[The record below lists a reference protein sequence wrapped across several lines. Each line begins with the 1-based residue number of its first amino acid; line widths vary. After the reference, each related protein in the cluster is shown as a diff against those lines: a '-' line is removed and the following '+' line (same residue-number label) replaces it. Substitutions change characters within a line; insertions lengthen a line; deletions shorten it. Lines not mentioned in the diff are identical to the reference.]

1 MSNMQIDQ
9 SIQRIVAALPQQ
21 ALPLVEVDN
30 LRVRFG
36 HQGPAIIK
44 GISFALQR
52 GECLALVGE
61 SGSGK
66 SVTSR
71 ALVGLAG
78 YGAQVTADRLR
89 FSGEDVRDFNEHQWR
104 HVRGDRIGFVMQDAL
119 GSLDPLQLVGH
130 EVSES
135 LRLHRNMTRTE
146 RDEKVIALLRSVGIP
161 EPELRARQYP
171 YQLSGGLR
179 QRALIASA
187 IACNPQLLIADEPT
201 TALDAT
207 VQAQVLDLL
216 ASLRT
221 RDTAMLIV
229 SHDFGVVSRLADR
242 VAVML
247 HGEIVEQGSVEAI
260 LHDPQHAYTKSLLL
274 AAGSVRGQ
282 VRRVQTAAT
291 LSAEPNQATT
301 DVSAATLQRI
311 SEISRAPLLISAS
324 NLSKSFIGPD
334 GRKRKAVANVS
345 LALRAGET
353 LGIVGESGSGK
364 TTLTRLLLGLEQQDE
379 GEVHLGGKIWSR
391 LSAAERRAER
401 KRIQVVF
408 QDPLSSFDP
417 RYTVERIIGEA
428 LGVAGVRRG
437 AAQRERI
444 VELLQLVRLD
454 SGFLKR
460 RPIELS
466 GGQRQRVA
474 IARAL
479 APKPCVL
486 VCDEPVSAL
495 DVSVQAQILDLLS
508 DLKERLGLSCLFI
521 SHDLGVVQRISD
533 RVAVMKDGVVVESG
547 DIDEVFARPQHAYTR
562 ALLNALPQLG
572 VGNSGNSGVDLLV
585 KEIGIRGNEKESIY
599 DAA

>member
-9 SIQRIVAALPQQ
+9 SIQRIVSALPQQ
-21 ALPLVEVDN
+21 RPPLLEVDN
-30 LRVRFG
+30 LQIRFG
-36 HQGPAIIK
+36 HRGPAVIK

-78 YGAQVTADRLR
+78 YGAQVSADRLQ
-89 FSGEDVRDFNEHQWR
+89 FAGKDVQNFNERQWR
-104 HVRGDRIGFVMQDAL
+104 HIRGARIGFVMQDAL
-119 GSLDPLQLVGH
+119 GSLDPLRLVGQ
-130 EVSES
+130 EISES
-135 LRLHRNMTRTE
+135 LLLHGNLTRVE
-146 RDEKVIALLRSVGIP
+146 RDEKVIALLRSVGVP

-221 RDTAMLIV
+221 RDTAMLVV

-247 HGEIVEQGSVEAI
+247 HGEIVEQGSVEAV

-274 AAGSVRGQ
+274 AAGSVRGH
-282 VRRVQTAAT
+282 VRRRKTAPAT
-291 LSAEPNQATT
+291 PSVEPSQLST
-301 DVSAATLQRI
+301 DTSAALQRI
-311 SEISRAPLLISAS
+311 NKISRMPLLISAS
-324 NLSKSFIGPD
+324 NLSKSFIGGD

-345 LALRAGET
+345 LALRTGET

-379 GEVHLGGKIWSR
+379 GEIQLRGKIWSR

-428 LGVAGVRRG
+428 LDVAGVRRG
-437 AAQRERI
+437 AVQRERVI
-444 VELLQLVRLD
+444 ELLQLVRLD

-479 APKPCVL
+479 APQPYVL

-508 DLKERLGLSCLFI
+508 DLKARLGLSCLFI

-562 ALLNALPQLG
+562 ALLKALPQFEA
-572 VGNSGNSGVDLLV
+572 GNSGINLFV
-585 KEIGIRGNEKESIY
+585 KGIRGNEKESIY
-599 DAA
+599 DAAW